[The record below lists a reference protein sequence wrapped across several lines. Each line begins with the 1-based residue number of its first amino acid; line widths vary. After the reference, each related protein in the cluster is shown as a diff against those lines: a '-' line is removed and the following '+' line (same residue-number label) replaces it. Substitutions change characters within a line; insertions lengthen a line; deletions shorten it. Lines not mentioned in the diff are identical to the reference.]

1 METKRCTRCG
11 VEKPLEMFCKDKKT
25 KDGLNFWC
33 RECVKKYLE
42 SIKDKK
48 REMDK
53 RYREKNKEKMSE
65 YQKKYRKENKERLS
79 QKAKEYRENNKEKI
93 ALYKKE
99 HSIKNKDKIAKK
111 KKEYIEKNKEKIA
124 KRHAEYY
131 IKNREMLL
139 QKSREYRKKR
149 KKEDYIFRLKEDIRT
164 VIRHS
169 FKRKGIKKSKK
180 TEQIIGCTITELKN
194 HLLQTFFENYGYEWD
209 GVEDVHID
217 HIVPLATVN
226 TEEEVMKLC
235 HYSNLQLLKAKDNME
250 KADKLDFELPPL
262 P

>member
-11 VEKPLEMFCKDKKT
+11 VDKPLEMFCKDKKT

-48 REMDK
+48 SEMDK
-53 RYREKNKEKMSE
+53 RYREKNKEKIRE
-65 YQKKYRKENKERLS
+65 QQKKYREENKERIS
-79 QKAKEYRENNKEKI
+79 QKQKEYRENNKEKI

-99 HSIKNKDKIAKK
+99 YSRKNKDKIDKRVKEYKQKNREKISKRYSEYYIKNKDK
-111 KKEYIEKNKEKIA
+111 
-124 KRHAEYY
+124 
-131 IKNREMLL
+131 ML
-139 QKSREYRKKR
+139 QKNREYRKKR

-169 FKRKGIKKSKK
+169 FKRKGIKKSHK

-209 GVEDVHID
+209 GMEDVHID
-217 HIVPLATVN
+217 HIIPLATAN
-226 TEEEVMKLC
+226 TEEEVIKLC
-235 HYSNLQLLKAKDNME
+235 HYTNLQLLKAKDNLE
-250 KADKLDFELPPL
+250 KGAKCHY
-262 P
+262 

>member
-11 VEKPLEMFCKDKKT
+11 VDKPLEMFCKDKKT

-48 REMDK
+48 SEMDK
-53 RYREKNKEKMSE
+53 QYREKNKEKIRE
-65 YQKKYRKENKERLS
+65 QQKKYREENKERIS
-79 QKAKEYRENNKEKI
+79 QKQKEYRENNKEKI

-99 HSIKNKDKIAKK
+99 YSRKNKDKIDKRV
-111 KKEYIEKNKEKIA
+111 KEYKQKNREKIS
-124 KRHAEYY
+124 KRYSEYY
-131 IKNREMLL
+131 IKNKDTML
-139 QKSREYRKKR
+139 QKNREYRKKR

-169 FKRKGIKKSKK
+169 FKRKGIKKSHK

-209 GVEDVHID
+209 GIEDVHID
-217 HIVPLATVN
+217 HIVPLATAN
-226 TEEEVMKLC
+226 TEEEVIKLC
-235 HYSNLQLLKAKDNME
+235 HYTNLQLLKAKDNLE
-250 KADKLDFELPPL
+250 KGCKMPPL
-262 P
+262 TK

>member
-48 REMDK
+48 SKMDK

-65 YQKKYRKENKERLS
+65 YQKKYREENKERLS
-79 QKAKEYRENNKEKI
+79 QKTREYREKNKEKI

-99 HSIKNKDKIAKK
+99 YS
-111 KKEYIEKNKEKIA
+111 EKNKEKIA
-124 KRHAEYY
+124 KKAKEQREQNKEKLAKKNSEYY
-131 IKNREMLL
+131 AKNKDLILE
-139 QKSREYRKKR
+139 KNKKYRKNR

-209 GVEDVHID
+209 GAEDVHID

-226 TEEEVMKLC
+226 AEEEVMKLC

-250 KADKLDFELPPL
+250 KSDKIDFVLPK
-262 P
+262 